1 MNQESQVV
9 QSLTSS
15 SVQVHPTHT
24 SESYQGLAPQNK
36 HLLHTDP
43 MCDDGVPG
51 VPGVPGVILIYR
63 CAVQSTEGL
72 VFAAAWAEIGRFAP
86 RLELQG

>member
-1 MNQESQVV
+1 MKIKNHKLS
-9 QSLTSS
+9 QSLTCS
-15 SVQVHPTHT
+15 SVQVHPTQT

-36 HLLHTDP
+36 HLHTDP
-43 MCDDGVPG
+43 MCDDCVPG
-51 VPGVPGVILIYR
+51 VPGIILIYR
-63 CAVQSTEGL
+63 CTVQSTEGL